1 MRKRDK
7 VGHAERHFKFKPCCT
22 PQPSSCSVCAVSHDN
37 ALIHSSEVCINSNR
51 IELSGTQPS
60 LFLTLGSPRS
70 HCSHITPPE
79 FKPRSLNSASLASP
93 TNDRLWAVS
102 LIRSKTSAVLGEYTL
117 QNPPNQQSSVP
128 SPQLRQKSCNLDCWC
143 SPDALLTF
151 NPSLYHISRNSSL
164 LADRTS
170 ATEFFF

>member
-1 MRKRDK
+1 MQSGISNLSPVAHPNQVPAQFVRSVMTMRSSIPPRF
-7 VGHAERHFKFKPCCT
+7 EST
-22 PQPSSCSVCAVSHDN
+22 PIALSYLAPNPLSSSHWDLRGRT
-37 ALIHSSEVCINSNR
+37 AA
-51 IELSGTQPS
+51 TS
-60 LFLTLGSPRS
+60 L
-70 HCSHITPPE
+70 H
-79 FKPRSLNSASLASP
+79 LNSSHGHSTRLP
-93 TNDRLWAVS
+93 LLHHTNDRLWAVS